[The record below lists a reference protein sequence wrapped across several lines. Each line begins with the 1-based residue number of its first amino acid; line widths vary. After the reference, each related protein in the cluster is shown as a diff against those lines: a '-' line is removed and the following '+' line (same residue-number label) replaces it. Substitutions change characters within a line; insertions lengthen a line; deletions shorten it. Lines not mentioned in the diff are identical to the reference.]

1 MSDAMVKFAGLY
13 EHTSK
18 KGNPYFV
25 GRVNATMKLV
35 MLKNM
40 KKEKDGDPDW
50 HIFLTPGDD
59 TRGAQ
64 RNGDAK
70 KTPAPKVTAADAQA
84 PLQSGRDWQPGPG
97 DFNDELPI

>member
-1 MSDAMVKFAGLY
+1 MPDPMVKFAGLY

-18 KGNPYFV
+18 KGNQYFV

-40 KKEKDGDPDW
+40 KKEQDGDPDW
-50 HIFLTPGDD
+50 HLFLRPAED
-59 TRGAQ
+59 TRGAPRQ
-64 RNGDAK
+64 DRAAP
-70 KTPAPKVTAADAQA
+70 TPAASVTTAEAQA
-84 PLQSGRDWQPGPG
+84 PLGKGRDWQPGPG

>member
-1 MSDAMVKFAGLY
+1 MNDAMVRFAGLY

-25 GRVNATMKLV
+25 GRVNATMKIV

-50 HIFLTPGDD
+50 HLFLTPAEDM
-59 TRGAQ
+59 RGARR
-64 RNGDAK
+64 RNETAK
-70 KTPAPKVTAADAQA
+70 ASVPSVTAAEAQA
-84 PLQSGRDWQPGPG
+84 PLGKGRDWQPGPG

>member
-1 MSDAMVKFAGLY
+1 MTDAMVKFAGLY
-13 EHTSK
+13 ENVSK
-18 KGNPYFV
+18 KGNTYFS
-25 GRVNATMKLV
+25 GRVNAGMKIV

-40 KKEKDGDPDW
+40 RKEKDGDPDW
-50 HIFLTPGDD
+50 HLFLTPAED

-64 RNGDAK
+64 SARPKGTAK
-70 KTPAPKVTAADAQA
+70 KALAAAAGAQA

>member
-13 EHTSK
+13 ENVSK
-18 KGNPYFV
+18 KGNTYFS
-25 GRVNATMKLV
+25 GRVNAGMKIV

-40 KKEKDGDPDW
+40 RKEKDGDPDW
-50 HIFLTPGDD
+50 HIFLTPAED

-64 RNGDAK
+64 RHNEATKAPAAK
-70 KTPAPKVTAADAQA
+70 TAAAKAQT